1 MKDDNTGFT
10 FQIPEIDPDYVLQM
24 ETDTPPDPLRITS
37 KGQWIKSL
45 LFPVLSIWA
54 SAFCFVLSLPGSGR
68 PFIFTA
74 LLGLICG
81 GIVPTVMIVH
91 GKVDTSKFFLG
102 KLIIL
107 VSAVAVGAL
116 FNYTTLEYWVWDLL
130 GIYGYQIMIL
140 SAELIFA
147 AVQKTDL
154 KTKLCLALSS
164 LAWGF
169 LGFAIDFTTAWL

>member
-1 MKDDNTGFT
+1 MEEKNPLFDF
-10 FQIPEIDPDYVLQM
+10 EIDPDYVRQA
-24 ETDTPPDPLRITS
+24 EDDGSPKPERITT
-37 KGQWIKSL
+37 KKAWLMSL
-45 LFPVLSIWA
+45 LLPVLSILA

-91 GKVDTSKFFLG
+91 DKVDTSKFFLG

-107 VSAVAVGAL
+107 FAAVAVWAL
-116 FNYTTLEYWVWDLL
+116 FNYTELEYWVWDLL
-130 GIYGYQIMIL
+130 GVYGYQIIIL

-147 AVQKTDL
+147 AVQKTDI

-169 LGFAIDFTTAWL
+169 LGFAIDFSFFWR

>member
-1 MKDDNTGFT
+1 MEEKDLLFDL
-10 FQIPEIDPDYVLQM
+10 EIDPNYVPQSKDSSPKL
-24 ETDTPPDPLRITS
+24 ERITT
-37 KGQWIKSL
+37 KKAWLMSL
-45 LFPVLSIWA
+45 LLPVLSILA

-68 PFIFTA
+68 PFIFTV

-107 VSAVAVGAL
+107 FAAVAVWAL
-116 FNYTTLEYWVWDLL
+116 FNYTELKYWVWDLL
-130 GIYGYQIMIL
+130 GVYGYQIIIL

-147 AVQKTDL
+147 AVQKTDI

-169 LGFAIDFTTAWL
+169 LGFAIDFSFFWR

>member
-1 MKDDNTGFT
+1 MNDDKSCLLE
-10 FQIPEIDPDYVLQM
+10 IPEIDPDYVPQT
-24 ETDTPPDPLRITS
+24 ETSDPSAPSRIIS
-37 KGQWIKSL
+37 KGQWVKSL
-45 LFPVLSIWA
+45 LFPVLSMLA
-54 SAFCFVLSLPGSGR
+54 SAFMFVLSLPGSGL

-91 GKVDTSKFFLG
+91 GKLDTSKFFLG

-107 VSAVAVGAL
+107 FAAVGVWAL
-116 FNYTTLEYWVWDLL
+116 FEFTELEYWVWDIL
-130 GIYGYQIMIL
+130 GVYGFQIMVL
-140 SAELIFA
+140 LAELIFA
-147 AVQKTDL
+147 AVQKTDF

-169 LGFAIDFTTAWL
+169 LGFAIDFSLLWRF